1 MDTARACLLG
11 FGGVGGYARGM
22 DPRHAQI
29 AALHRARQSVRTIA
43 ELVGLSKSR
52 VHVIVSELPDDDL
65 DELDRDELDELDDP
79 DALALF
85 DTDEDRWPPEPFA
98 FVGYERQY
106 FERGAGCGG
115 YWDDVPRW
123 VDGEGHSIGS
133 EHESCEMALYRYR
146 CYVAYELGEHERA
159 DALAADW
166 ARQVAE
172 YEARVKP

>member
-29 AALHRARQSVRTIA
+29 AALHRAGQSVRTIA

-79 DALALF
+79 DTLALF

-166 ARQVAE
+166 TRQVAE
-172 YEARVKP
+172 YEARAKP

>member
-65 DELDRDELDELDDP
+65 DELDRDELDDP
-79 DALALF
+79 G
-85 DTDEDRWPPEPFA
+85 TGPWPYSIPTRTA
-98 FVGYERQY
+98 GRLSRSRSWATSRQY

-172 YEARVKP
+172 YEART